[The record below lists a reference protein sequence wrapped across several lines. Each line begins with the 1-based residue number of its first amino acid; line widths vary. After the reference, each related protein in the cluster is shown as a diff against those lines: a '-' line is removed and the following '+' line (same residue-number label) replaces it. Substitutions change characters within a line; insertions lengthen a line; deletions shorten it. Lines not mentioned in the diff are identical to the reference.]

1 MPKSRKRVKKRRRGE
16 QDEHKQFQGSMSSM
30 RSGFQK
36 LTGTKKE
43 QKQKKQD
50 SGFRFI
56 AVLILIAVAILV
68 VWGIAR

>member
-1 MPKSRKRVKKRRRGE
+1 MPKSKKRVKKRRRGDN
-16 QDEHKQFQGSMSSM
+16 DEHKQFQGSMSSM

-36 LTGTKKE
+36 ITGTKKE
-43 QKQKKQD
+43 KAKTQD

-68 VWGIAR
+68 VWGITQ

>member
-1 MPKSRKRVKKRRRGE
+1 MPTSKKRIKKRRRGE
-16 QDEHKQFQGSMSSM
+16 TGEHKQFQGSMSSM

-36 LTGTKKE
+36 LAGTKEKR
-43 QKQKKQD
+43 KKQD

-56 AVLILIAVAILV
+56 AVLILIAVAILL